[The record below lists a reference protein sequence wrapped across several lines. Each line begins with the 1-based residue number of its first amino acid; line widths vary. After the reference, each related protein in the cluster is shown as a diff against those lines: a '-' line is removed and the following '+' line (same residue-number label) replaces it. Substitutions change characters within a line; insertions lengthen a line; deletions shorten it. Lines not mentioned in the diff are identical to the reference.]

1 MAVALLLAGRA
12 AEEQGAAAPRPVGWE
27 AQQGGTT
34 ASLRGIRAVS
44 GRVAWASGTG
54 GTVLR
59 TTDGGATW
67 RADTV
72 PGATALDFRDVEAF
86 DERRAVVLSIGNG
99 GASRI
104 YRTTDGGRT
113 WALAFMN
120 RDTTAFFDCLA
131 FWNDRQGLAVS
142 DPVRGRFVVLR
153 TDDGG
158 ESWAPLDGAS
168 APMAQEGEGAFA
180 ASGTCLVARGRA
192 HAWIATAFG
201 ARVLRSADA
210 GRSWRDARTPLAS
223 GAAAKGVFSLAF
235 ADVRRGVAVGGDYS
249 APADTAGTAAF
260 TTDGGATWTEATRMP
275 RGYRSG
281 VAWVPGT
288 TWIVA
293 VGTTGTDLSRDG
305 GRSWAPV
312 DTTNL
317 NAVAFAPDGTGW
329 AVGPRGTI
337 VRWAG
342 RASGVGRRIS
352 KDP

>member
-1 MAVALLLAGRA
+1 MAAALLLAWG
-12 AEEQGAAAPRPVGWE
+12 GAAAQDAVGQVGGGWA
-27 AQQGGTT
+27 AQQSGTT

-67 RADTV
+67 RADRV
-72 PGATALDFRDVEAF
+72 PGAAALDFRDVEAF

-99 GASRI
+99 SASRI
-104 YRTTDGGRT
+104 YRTTDAGRT
-113 WALAFMN
+113 WALAFTN

-131 FWNDRQGLAVS
+131 FWNDRQGMAVS

-153 TDDGG
+153 TENGG
-158 ESWAPLDGAS
+158 ASWMPLDPAS
-168 APMAQEGEGAFA
+168 APAAHEGEGAFA
-180 ASGTCLVARGRA
+180 ASGTCLVAKGRM
-192 HAWIATAFG
+192 HAWVATAFG
-201 ARVLRSADA
+201 ARVLRTADA
-210 GRSWRDARTPLAS
+210 GRAWQEARTPLAS

-249 APADTAGTAAF
+249 APSDTLGTAAF
-260 TTDGGATWTEATRMP
+260 TTDGGATWTPAERAP

-281 VAWVPGT
+281 AAWVPLAG
-288 TWIVA
+288 WVVA
-293 VGTTGTDLSRDG
+293 VGTNGTDLSRDG
-305 GRSWAPV
+305 GRTWTPI

-329 AVGPRGTI
+329 AVGPWGTI
-337 VRWAG
+337 VKWSAAG
-342 RASGVGRRIS
+342 WRVEKR
-352 KDP
+352 